1 MQTMKTTLLVLMC
14 LALLGA
20 CGLKGPLY
28 LPEDESAVEQKLT
41 PDTVTEEEK
50 EEEDNT
56 GKESV
61 SGK

>member
-28 LPEDESAVEQKLT
+28 LPEDDSTVEQEST
-41 PDTVTEEEK
+41 PDKDAKKEK
-50 EEEDNT
+50 EKENNT
-56 GKESV
+56 GKESIP
-61 SGK
+61 GK